1 MVVAQ
6 WHFVRYILPTDSS
19 VPYSLLFITCSALA
33 DCERKCHIE
42 DCYNC
47 GQLSQGYSKISAH
60 FNKTSNLVE
69 DQARATQTGMVESL
83 KRHRDLLVSVKELLQ
98 RRDQSREGNVAEMLK
113 KRIANN
119 ETKLKALRASAS
131 TAAAAATNS
140 ASSDGTAAGIYDAQ
154 IEKVVN
160 NIQSVSASLDFSYWV
175 DE

>member
-1 MVVAQ
+1 M
-6 WHFVRYILPTDSS
+6 
-19 VPYSLLFITCSALA
+19 A

-60 FNKTSNLVE
+60 FNKTANLVE

-131 TAAAAATNS
+131 TAATAAAANS
-140 ASSDGTAAGIYDAQ
+140 ASGDSGAAGIYDAQ

-160 NIQSVSASLDFSYWV
+160 NIHSVSLIVGLFLPLWHPGLVFANWACD
-175 DE
+175 